1 MNKEKDKN
9 ITDISAR
16 IAEIIEK
23 GGYNPNSFAKEL
35 GYNRAQ
41 TIYDLIS
48 SKCAP
53 SYDFFKR
60 LAMSDISATLDLR
73 WLIAGKASIQQETKD
88 KELTYLIDKII
99 EQAEEIGKLRH
110 QLSLIKGEG
119 ATAKQ

>member
-1 MNKEKDKN
+1 
-9 ITDISAR
+9 
-16 IAEIIEK
+16 
-23 GGYNPNSFAKEL
+23 
-35 GYNRAQ
+35 
-41 TIYDLIS
+41 
-48 SKCAP
+48 
-53 SYDFFKR
+53 
-60 LAMSDISATLDLR
+60 MSDISATLDLR